1 MDSRS
6 ARTLEWPNI
15 MIKQPCYNCVGM
27 VQLHITLHIF
37 KAAIEEC
44 SIIQQ
49 FLYNMFVLNIHP
61 QGALA
66 FRATMVDISTS
77 FQQDVDS
84 P

>member
-1 MDSRS
+1 
-6 ARTLEWPNI
+6 

-37 KAAIEEC
+37 KAAIDEC

-49 FLYNMFVLNIHP
+49 FFYNVFGLNFCSHP

-66 FRATMVDISTS
+66 FRATMADISTS